1 MLNIDPTNQPEED
14 LYRVVYK
21 YLESARH
28 PLTSRQLTRRIRSEH
43 KCPEYKIARELR
55 NLFKC
60 GKVVQRNG
68 KWLVKTEEKT
78 NDGQL
83 YLKESKPVISRP
95 NVSPETAELIWGFD
109 PTEGDEQSKETEKTP
124 RNWSYFRKLLAYYR
138 ECVRNEGGSKAMA
151 YCNQLGKTFL
161 FLHKT
166 SNWMPK
172 SGTPWRTFIPLG
184 PHLSEFV
191 NSLPR
196 EGDDT
201 SLVLGYPVSAFYK
214 EEKLG
219 PPVSGLMPVFFY
231 SVECSLKDQGLVLHI
246 SEPIPEVNL
255 QWLEYAF
262 SRKNESQNNFL
273 SACGFI
279 RSGMAEIK
287 HHTFDKHEIFPSLGS
302 LTSTL
307 NTFLPRK
314 IVEPLNPFLVPSEPI
329 KEPFQNGIYNRAV
342 VMLAKKTM
350 YSARLLKELTAIASA
365 SDKELDRTAL
375 RHVFFDA
382 ALPDTEGQEINKDP
396 ADEEIV
402 ADVFTFNAAQRRAVA
417 SLLTNK
423 LSVITGP
430 PGTGKSQ
437 VVAGCTIN
445 ALFNDK
451 SVLFS
456 SRNHKAIDAV
466 VHRLT
471 DSKGTPLIIRAN
483 SKEDPNLRFNFS
495 KAIRSMLVSQS
506 NPLAREK
513 MDNARRY
520 LKKRLA
526 ERGKAALEA
535 RHTAHCASLLGEI
548 EEKVSYLKTEMDQEL
563 TAFLD
568 RLPEVF
574 PNDLVQQISKMILTA
589 SLISSTRDEACK
601 VKGGRFAI
609 IKFFYTYLKL
619 RFALKAIPGIPSF
632 AFLPIR
638 KARILL
644 NQAIPGLSRA
654 SEYSQMKQDAKSIEN
669 DIRHLPPLEKNVK
682 NLAEITRHLEGHL
695 EGMKTLYVQSRQ
707 GLPEGVDSATLA
719 GLRSGLNSLFTGLLD
734 GKVDRTVR
742 QTLVKEAPGIL
753 KAFPAWAVT
762 SLSIG
767 SRIPLLPGLFDLAL
781 IDEASQSDIPSAIPI
796 LFRAK
801 RAGVIGDPLQLT
813 HVSKLSL
820 SKDTMLWKKIE
831 DSEIKDFRFSYS
843 QYSLYDLCASIRAV
857 DPVLLNIT
865 YRGSESIA
873 QYSNHLF
880 YGGNLQVGTDPEGL
894 NPPSGMKP
902 GIHWT
907 EISGDIAS
915 AGGSGCYCTQE
926 IGEVVK
932 VVGNMLE
939 QNNFKGSI
947 GVVTPFRQQAN
958 RIQDAL
964 FDGGVNYAVLNS
976 AQLMVQTAHG
986 FQGDERDVIIFSLCA
1001 GPDMPQGS
1009 RAFLRETGYL
1019 FNVAVSRARAVLHVI
1034 GNKKWASSCGISHIQ
1049 KLADDPVKIM
1059 PQPQATPW
1067 APHESPWEKVLFEAL
1082 MDAGLDPKPQ
1092 FPVRNRRLDM
1102 ALIRSGDP
1110 ELKLD
1115 IEVDGDCHRNPD
1127 GSRKFDDT
1135 WRDIQLQGLG
1145 WKVIRFWTYQ
1155 LRENLHSCV
1164 DDVVKIWEGK

>member
-1 MLNIDPTNQPEED
+1 M
-14 LYRVVYK
+14 
-21 YLESARH
+21 
-28 PLTSRQLTRRIRSEH
+28 
-43 KCPEYKIARELR
+43 R
-55 NLFKC
+55 NLLKS
-60 GKVVQRNG
+60 GEVLQHNG
-68 KWLVKTEEKT
+68 KWLVNTDDKPK
-78 NDGQL
+78 DGLL
-83 YLKESKPVISRP
+83 YVKESKPVIPRP
-95 NVSPETAELIWGFD
+95 NVSLETAELIWGFD
-109 PTEGDEQSKETEKTP
+109 PTVENRLSEEQDRIP
-124 RNWSYFRKLLAYYR
+124 RNWTYFRKLLSYYR
-138 ECVRNEGGSKAMA
+138 ECVRNEEGSKAMA
-151 YCNQLGKTFL
+151 FCNQLGKTFL

-172 SGTPWRTFIPLG
+172 SGTTWQTFIPLG

-214 EEKLG
+214 EETLG
-219 PPVSGLMPVFFY
+219 PSVSGLMPVFFY
-231 SVECSLKDQGLVLHI
+231 SVEFSLKDKGLVVHI
-246 SEPIPEVNL
+246 SKPVPEVNL
-255 QWLEYAF
+255 KWLEYAF
-262 SRKNESQNNFL
+262 SKKNDSQNNFF

-279 RSGMAEIK
+279 RSGNAEK
-287 HHTFDKHEIFPSLGS
+287 TNPALDRHESSPSLEN
-302 LTSTL
+302 LVATL

-314 IVEPLNPFLVPSEPI
+314 IIEPLNTFLVPSEPI
-329 KEPFQNGIYNRAV
+329 KEPFKNGIYNRAV
-342 VMLAKKTM
+342 IMLAKKTR
-350 YSARLLKELTAIASA
+350 YSARLLQELNAIASA
-365 SDKELDRTAL
+365 SDNELDRTAL

-382 ALPDTEGQEINKDP
+382 ALPDTESQETNQDQ

-402 ADVFTFNAAQRRAVA
+402 ADVFTFNPAQRRAVA
-417 SLLTNK
+417 SLLTDQ
-423 LSVITGP
+423 LTVITGP

-471 DSKGTPLIIRAN
+471 DSQGNPLIVRAN
-483 SKEDPNLRFNFS
+483 SKEDPNLRFTFS
-495 KAIRSMLVSQS
+495 KAIRNMLVSQS
-506 NPLAREK
+506 NPLVREE
-513 MDNARRY
+513 MDKAKIY
-520 LKKRLA
+520 LKKRLS
-526 ERGKAALEA
+526 ERGKSALEA
-535 RHTAHCASLLGEI
+535 RHIAHCASLLGEI
-548 EEKVSYLKTEMDQEL
+548 EEKMSYLKTEMDQEL
-563 TAFLD
+563 TVFLD
-568 RLPEVF
+568 SYPEDF
-574 PNDLVQQISKMILTA
+574 PNDLVQQMSKK
-589 SLISSTRDEACK
+589 ISSASPTSSIQDEACK
-601 VKGGRFAI
+601 IIGGRFAK
-609 IKFFYTYLKL
+609 IKFLYAYFKI
-619 RFALKAIPGIPSF
+619 RFALKALPGIPKLP
-632 AFLPIR
+632 FLPTQ
-638 KARILL
+638 KARFLL
-644 NQAIPGLSRA
+644 NKAMPELSRA
-654 SEYSQMKQDAKSIEN
+654 SEYSGMKQEAQSIEK
-669 DIRHLPPLEKNVK
+669 DIKNLPPLERIVQS
-682 NLAEITRHLEGHL
+682 LAETTKHLEGRL
-695 EGMKTLYVQSRQ
+695 EAMKTLDIQSRQ
-707 GLPEGVDSATLA
+707 GLPDGLDSTTLA
-719 GLRSGLNSLFTGLLD
+719 GLRSGLNSLFTGLQD
-734 GKVDRTVR
+734 GKVDRTV
-742 QTLVKEAPGIL
+742 QKTLLQEAPGIL

-781 IDEASQSDIPSAIPI
+781 IDEASQSDIPSAIPV

-813 HVSKLSL
+813 HVSNLSL
-820 SKDTMLWKKIE
+820 SKDAMLWKKIE
-831 DSEIKDFRFSYS
+831 NSEIEDFRFSYS
-843 QYSLYDLCASIRAV
+843 QHSLYDLCASVRGI
-857 DPVLLNIT
+857 DPILLNIT
-865 YRGSESIA
+865 YRGSEAIA

-894 NPPSGMKP
+894 NPPSGVKP

-907 EISGDIAS
+907 ELSGDIAS
-915 AGGSGCYCTQE
+915 AGGSGCYCTGE
-926 IGEVVK
+926 IEGVVK
-932 VVGNMLE
+932 VVRNMLE

-964 FDGGVNYAVLNS
+964 FDGGVNYTALNN
-976 AQLMVQTAHG
+976 AKVIVQTAHG

-1009 RAFLRETGYL
+1009 RAFLRETGFL

-1049 KLADDPVKIM
+1049 KLADDPKKIL
-1059 PQPQATPW
+1059 PQPHTTPW

-1082 MDAGLDPKPQ
+1082 VDAGLDPRPQ
-1092 FPVRNRRLDM
+1092 FPVRNRRLDI

-1110 ELKLD
+1110 GLKLD

-1127 GSRKFDDT
+1127 GSRKYDDT